1 MRTTLYS
8 YFWNGRIYSDLYRP
22 PYINSPYFEIKW
34 IPPFSWRNISAKKL
48 FESRDYVEELTK
60 YGKVIYSPFGEHIKY
75 IWDKDENKLTFETS
89 TKFFSG
95 WEANRIIKDI
105 KYLSFNMRNFSY
117 NDNKIISFRGYKEKI
132 GKKNVIKIEIDS
144 QKHWIS
150 TYLLETLTIDL
161 NDLENNRERFV
172 ELNRKFQQIQS
183 KYSHRFFSMVS
194 KTKYSLQDILNLGN
208 IEIQELD
215 EIQIR
220 FFRSKPYKLV
230 IPDSNKRKQKIIVK
244 DMTYDLTG
252 NVIFKILNIDYDLK
266 DAYRIV
272 DVALLGKE
280 GNNWW
285 IHYLPPFY
293 WNASIAT
300 CERWLLNIR
309 KDDEIIKEV

>member
-1 MRTTLYS
+1 MRTTKYS
-8 YFWNGRIYSDLYRP
+8 YFWNGMKYSDLSIP
-22 PYINSPYFEIKW
+22 PYIYSPFSEIQW
-34 IPPFSWRNISAKKL
+34 IPSISWNEIRAEQL
-48 FESRDYVEELTK
+48 FTSKEYVEELTQH
-60 YGKVIYSPFGEHIKY
+60 GKVIYSPYGCHIKY

-95 WEANRIIKDI
+95 WEANRILKDI

-172 ELNRKFQQIQS
+172 ELNRKFQQIQG
-183 KYSHRFFSMVS
+183 KYSHRFFSMIS
-194 KTKYSLQDILNLGN
+194 KSKYSLQDILNLGN

-215 EIQIR
+215 EYQIS
-220 FFRSKPYKLV
+220 FFRTKPYTLV
-230 IPDSNKRKQKIIVK
+230 IPDSKKRKQKIIVK
-244 DMTYDLTG
+244 DMAYDLSG

-293 WNASIAT
+293 WNASIAS
-300 CERWLLNIR
+300 CERWLLNIG
-309 KDDEIIKEV
+309 KNDEIIKEV